1 MKTLRALAVVALWPL
16 LAVAAVAA
24 ESVELDHRLRPDL
37 DVVTEQI
44 DENVVT
50 MRVVEDRGLVAR
62 TAANG
67 ARFPVTYHTVNR
79 QRLRFTT
86 GAPLPDGGF
95 SATMSV
101 LGRRAALRLASGEER
116 AVPGQP
122 ELDQLVMRA
131 VVDAQGRVQQP
142 TVQIEGVK
150 PELLDTVRGTM
161 ASLLEQASRIQPVR
175 VELGKSVDQDVNMQL
190 PLPGLA
196 PLDLKITASNRLIA
210 VQDGQARVEMVYVMT
225 FGVPDGPVAIEASG
239 TGGGTLVYDIAARVT
254 RQMDTRTL
262 MTVRARVPDGT
273 LEFEMNS
280 RQTQQTQDAGR

>member
-1 MKTLRALAVVALWPL
+1 MNTRRALGVWLWVWAL
-16 LAVAAVAA
+16 ASAAVAA

-86 GAPLPDGGF
+86 GPALPDGGF
-95 SATMSV
+95 SATMAV

-116 AVPGQP
+116 PVPGQP
-122 ELDQLVMRA
+122 ELDQLVLRA

-142 TVQIEGVK
+142 TVEVDGVQ
-150 PELLDTVRGTM
+150 PELLETVRDTM
-161 ASLLEQASRIQPVR
+161 ASLLEQASRIRPVR

-196 PLDLKITASNRLIA
+196 PLDLKITASNRLIS
-210 VQDGQARVEMVYVMT
+210 VQDGQARVEMVYVMS
-225 FGVPDGPVAIEASG
+225 FGVPDGPVTIEASG

-262 MTVRARVPDGT
+262 MTVRAQVPDGT
-273 LEFEMNS
+273 LEFEMNT
-280 RQTQQTQDAGR
+280 RQTQQTMDAGR